1 MESCWVDHIIHMH
14 RGVFLTYAASY
25 SFSQSVCTCPHC
37 FESYAFF
44 FFNCWFRICFSFCSI
59 EQVFNFFQTI
69 FFIVSYF
76 QFSFFFKF
84 FVCYL
89 LFKLETK
96 WIFMVCYFLTSSYLI
111 LYYISLFYLFLMI
124 TITPLPFSLIS
135 LWQQSD
141 PIHYGWN

>member
-1 MESCWVDHIIHMH
+1 MPTLFRILCFLFLQLLVPNLFFLLFNWTSLTFFKLFFLL
-14 RGVFLTYAASY
+14 FLT
-25 SFSQSVCTCPHC
+25 FN
-37 FESYAFF
+37 FRFF
-44 FFNCWFRICFSFCSI
+44 F
-59 EQVFNFFQTI
+59 V
-69 FFIVSYF
+69 
-76 QFSFFFKF
+76 KF

-141 PIHYGWN
+141 PIHYGWNYQKTMVTLNIAFEFSVTISSTHFILIQRR